1 MRSVVVA
8 FMLVTLH
15 GTLRAQEPPARSVTD
30 ELARMV
36 DALRRGAAVRI
47 GDRRILPDDLVLAV
61 YARAG
66 TQPIW
71 TSRHAVG
78 DLETAIAG
86 VSRDGLDPEHYH
98 LTAIADRT
106 GATDARATAELDILG
121 TDALVRSSRDL
132 RFGRVEPD
140 GPTDSALAT
149 WMFGGDDGAERL
161 MEVVESGRIG
171 DALDTVRPGH
181 FVYRGLVQALEDL
194 RYIQGA
200 GGWPRLA
207 AGPTMGLGRFDPR
220 VPELRRRLGLAE
232 DPSVPGEEP
241 SLRFD
246 ERLEEAVRIFQHRHG
261 LNEDGLV
268 GALTLSALNV
278 PVERRIDQIRVNLER
293 ARWIAH
299 AVPDTFVAVNVAGA
313 KVYLLQ
319 GDSVV
324 FETRGIVGTEFTQTP
339 VFAATMTYIDLNPT
353 WTVPAGI
360 VEEVLGQVQRD
371 AGYLERQGMRV
382 LDASGREVDAAGV
395 DFSRYTADSFPYVFR
410 QDPGPL
416 NALGRIKLMFPNRH
430 SVYLHDT
437 PTRGLFAA
445 EQRLFSHGCIRVQ
458 EPLALA
464 ERVIGD
470 PDAWN
475 VETLEAAIA
484 TGETRTIDLDRPVP
498 VLVLYWT
505 ASVDLHGEL
514 HFYGDPYDRDAA
526 VLAGID
532 ADPGR
537 GTTVPRPR

>member
-8 FMLVTLH
+8 LMLFTLQ
-15 GTLRAQEPPARSVTD
+15 GTARAQEHPSPSVTD

-36 DALRRGAAVRI
+36 DALRSGASVQV
-47 GDRRILPDDLVLAV
+47 GQRRIVPDDLVLAV
-61 YARAG
+61 YARTGA
-66 TQPIW
+66 QPVW
-71 TSRHAVG
+71 TSRRSVA
-78 DLETAIAG
+78 DLEAAIAD
-86 VSRDGLDPEHYH
+86 VRRDGLDPEHYH
-98 LTAIADRT
+98 RFAL
-106 GATDARATAELDILG
+106 TDASGSGDAPTTAELDLLR
-121 TDALVRSSRDL
+121 TDALVRLSRDL

-140 GPTDSALAT
+140 GPSDSALAS
-149 WMFGGDDGAERL
+149 WIFGGDDGADRL
-161 MEVVESGRIG
+161 VEVIASGQIRDTL
-171 DALDTVRPGH
+171 DAFRPGH

-207 AGPTMGLGRFDPR
+207 GGPTMGVGRFDPR
-220 VPELRRRLGLAE
+220 VPELRRRLGLAD
-232 DPSVPGEEP
+232 DPTVPGEEP

-246 ERLEEAVRIFQHRHG
+246 ERLEEAVRFFQHRHG

-268 GALTLSALNV
+268 GELTRAALNV
-278 PVERRIDQIRVNLER
+278 PVERRIDQVRVNLER

-319 GDSVV
+319 GDSVA
-324 FETRGIVGTEFTQTP
+324 FETRAIVGAEYTRTP

-353 WTVPAGI
+353 WTVPRGI
-360 VEEVLGQVQRD
+360 VDEVLGQIRRD
-371 AGYLERQGMRV
+371 SSYLARQGMRV
-382 LDASGREVDAAGV
+382 LDGSGRDVDPAGV
-395 DFSRYTADSFPYVFR
+395 DFSRYTAESFPYVFR

-416 NALGRIKLMFPNRH
+416 NALGRIKLMFPNQH

-458 EPLALA
+458 DPLALA

-470 PDAWN
+470 PATWN
-475 VETLEAAIA
+475 VETLEEAIA
-484 TGETRTIDLDRPVP
+484 TGETRTIDLARPVP

-505 ASVDLHGEL
+505 ASADLHGDL

-532 ADPGR
+532 ADPGQ
-537 GTTVPRPR
+537 GTAAARPR